1 MYQPPQQKRNNWLVY
16 ILSGCLLVSLCGIC
30 VAGIAISGLT
40 VVDRRIEEYN
50 LTQESGGDVL
60 ADLFPSPTPL
70 GATSTLLPPT
80 PSSTP
85 SALTQL
91 GATPTNPP
99 ATATTV
105 AIVPTPLPGFAVP
118 AEIVQIPLPAAAHT
132 WAEQLLRANYPIN
145 DFYEV
150 ALRLDSV
157 HPGER
162 LRPAEPYTVGDT
174 QSFITDSG
182 RATAVLVAITE
193 HTYFWFEEG
202 TNFDQ
207 ARAVEVANEF
217 ESKYYPRIANLFG
230 GAWTPGIDNDPR
242 FSILHLDSFV
252 GGELGF
258 FDSSDEF
265 PSSVIPTSNEQEII
279 YMNLDSLT
287 PGSDLYYGTLVHEF
301 QHLAQ
306 WNLDANET
314 VWLDEGM
321 AQLAEIYVGLNTA
334 SALDY
339 LDEPSTQLN
348 SWDYDDDN
356 VFAHYAAAYLFSTY
370 LWEQLGD
377 AAVQELARV
386 PGNGMQAVQTVLEG
400 YLPDVSLQTFLAEW
414 AVANLLD
421 RPELDS
427 RYGYRSLTLPPP
439 DRETSLS
446 LGQSISRTLPQFGV
460 HYLDVDASGPV
471 TIRFAGDTTAP
482 LVDVDPFSGPTM
494 WFAPG
499 VDNTNSH
506 LTASFDLTGINDAVL
521 SFRAWYDLEED
532 YDFAYVSVSL
542 DNGASWE
549 LLPLDHQSSGVY
561 GPALNGRSERELTA
575 QNGWVEER
583 ISLAQYGNRPVL
595 IRFEIQTDAGIP
607 SHGLALD
614 DIRIDALGYVGDDEA
629 ADTTWL
635 AEGFIA
641 VGSQLPQYWSVVLV
655 DDATNT
661 VTFLDLTE
669 LNQGIW
675 QGELG
680 PQGGTL
686 IVMPQTPFA
695 QDTGSYWVA
704 VDTN

>member
-99 ATATTV
+99 VTATTA

-162 LRPAEPYTVGDT
+162 LRPAEPYSVGDT

-279 YMNLDSLT
+279 YNM
-287 PGSDLYYGTLVHEF
+287 V
-301 QHLAQ
+301 AQ
-306 WNLDANET
+306 NSFRSRSSTGNYRRYRAKP
-314 VWLDEGM
+314 
-321 AQLAEIYVGLNTA
+321 AP
-334 SALDY
+334 
-339 LDEPSTQLN
+339 EPQ
-348 SWDYDDDN
+348 
-356 VFAHYAAAYLFSTY
+356 
-370 LWEQLGD
+370 
-377 AAVQELARV
+377 
-386 PGNGMQAVQTVLEG
+386 M
-400 YLPDVSLQTFLAEW
+400 
-414 AVANLLD
+414 
-421 RPELDS
+421 
-427 RYGYRSLTLPPP
+427 
-439 DRETSLS
+439 
-446 LGQSISRTLPQFGV
+446 
-460 HYLDVDASGPV
+460 
-471 TIRFAGDTTAP
+471 P
-482 LVDVDPFSGPTM
+482 LVEWQSGSAQTYR
-494 WFAPG
+494 
-499 VDNTNSH
+499 
-506 LTASFDLTGINDAVL
+506 
-521 SFRAWYDLEED
+521 RA
-532 YDFAYVSVSL
+532 
-542 DNGASWE
+542 
-549 LLPLDHQSSGVY
+549 QS
-561 GPALNGRSERELTA
+561 PPR
-575 QNGWVEER
+575 
-583 ISLAQYGNRPVL
+583 
-595 IRFEIQTDAGIP
+595 
-607 SHGLALD
+607 
-614 DIRIDALGYVGDDEA
+614 
-629 ADTTWL
+629 
-635 AEGFIA
+635 
-641 VGSQLPQYWSVVLV
+641 GSSP
-655 DDATNT
+655 D
-661 VTFLDLTE
+661 
-669 LNQGIW
+669 
-675 QGELG
+675 
-680 PQGGTL
+680 
-686 IVMPQTPFA
+686 
-695 QDTGSYWVA
+695 
-704 VDTN
+704 

>member
-1 MYQPPQQKRNNWLVY
+1 MYQPPRQKQRINWLVY
-16 ILSGCLLVSLCGIC
+16 ILSGCLLISLCGIC

-50 LTQESGGDVL
+50 LTQESAGGVL
-60 ADLFPSPTPL
+60 ADLFPSSTPL
-70 GATSTLLPPT
+70 GATSTALPPT

-91 GATPTNPP
+91 DATPTNPP
-99 ATATTV
+99 PTATTV
-105 AIVPTPLPGFAVP
+105 TVVPTPLPGFAVP
-118 AEIVQIPLPAAAHT
+118 AEIMQVPLPAGAHN
-132 WAEQLLRANYPIN
+132 WAEQLLLANYPIN

-162 LRPAEPYTVGDT
+162 LRPAGPYAVGDT

-207 ARAVEVANEF
+207 SRAVAVANEF

-265 PSSVIPTSNEQEII
+265 PRSVIPTSNEQEII

-314 VWLDEGM
+314 VWLDEGL

-339 LDEPSTQLN
+339 LDKPSTQLN

-356 VFAHYAAAYLFSTY
+356 VFAHYAAVYLFSTY

-386 PGNGMQAVQTVLEG
+386 PGNGMQAVETVLEG

-427 RYGYRSLTLPPP
+427 RYGYRNLTLPPP
-439 DRETSLS
+439 DRESTLTF
-446 LGQSISRTLPQFGV
+446 GQSISRTLPQFGV
-460 HYLDVDASGPV
+460 HYLDLDASGPV

-482 LVDVDPFSGPTM
+482 LVDVEPYSGPTM
-494 WFAPG
+494 WFAP
-499 VDNTNSH
+499 
-506 LTASFDLTGINDAVL
+506 A
-521 SFRAWYDLEED
+521 RRQ
-532 YDFAYVSVSL
+532 
-542 DNGASWE
+542 
-549 LLPLDHQSSGVY
+549 HQQ
-561 GPALNGRSERELTA
+561 P
-575 QNGWVEER
+575 
-583 ISLAQYGNRPVL
+583 P
-595 IRFEIQTDAGIP
+595 
-607 SHGLALD
+607 HG
-614 DIRIDALGYVGDDEA
+614 
-629 ADTTWL
+629 
-635 AEGFIA
+635 
-641 VGSQLPQYWSVVLV
+641 QL
-655 DDATNT
+655 
-661 VTFLDLTE
+661 
-669 LNQGIW
+669 
-675 QGELG
+675 
-680 PQGGTL
+680 
-686 IVMPQTPFA
+686 
-695 QDTGSYWVA
+695 
-704 VDTN
+704 